1 MPGPGRVIGQIAL
14 AYWLIAAGVPTQA
27 AEAVGGVFTGLDKI
41 TARTSRV
48 EAPFGSPTRFGA
60 FEIIVSYCRT
70 TPPEEPPE
78 SKAFVT
84 IVEHQVDG
92 TIVEVFAGWM
102 FASSPGLNAVEH
114 PVYDVWLI
122 SCMTS
127 SAEASE
133 DRE

>member
-1 MPGPGRVIGQIAL
+1 MQALGRAL
-14 AYWLIAAGVPTQA
+14 QAGTVSAWILTSGLSAQA
-27 AEAVGGVFTGLDKI
+27 SEAVGAVFTGLDKI
-41 TARTSRV
+41 TARTSLV
-48 EAPFGSPTRFGA
+48 EAPFGTPTRFGA
-60 FEIIVSYCRT
+60 FEILVNFCRT

-92 TIVEVFAGWM
+92 TVVDVFSGWM

-114 PVYDVWLI
+114 PVYDVWLT

-127 SAEASE
+127 SGDTSGRSE
-133 DRE
+133 